1 MLKIYGEAPDT
12 VSVSIVTVPAVV
24 PGFAARSSGT
34 NGKRY
39 VKVRSPVTF
48 CTFVDK
54 LYLIS
59 STPLILIGVPV
70 VNPWSDAVVTVI
82 IEVGVVA
89 SPDIILDIVIG
100 SDPNAP
106 TISNSGLWGASPLLL
121 SGNLSKESIGLA
133 VLLKALIIYYNILLS
148 LLN

>member
-1 MLKIYGEAPDT
+1 MKIYGDAPDT
-12 VSVSIVTVPAVV
+12 VSVSIVAV
-24 PGFAARSSGT
+24 AADVLGVAAKSSGT

-48 CTFVDK
+48 CTLVDK
-54 LYLIS
+54 LYLKS

-70 VNPWSDAVVTVI
+70 VNEWSAAVVTVI
-82 IEVGVVA
+82 IDVGVVP
-89 SPDIILDIVIG
+89 SPDLIAEIVIG

-106 TISNSGLWGASPLLL
+106 TISNSGLWGARPFKL

-133 VLLKALIIYYNILLS
+133 VLLNAFDNLL
-148 LLN
+148 